1 MIIYRDSRSRVNP
14 RQLLLHLLSRVTQLA
29 AGSDASHDEIVDIII
44 DLGTLE
50 TGVSDALFGEADS
63 VHPLAHSLR
72 AASIAAGHLLWYS
85 WHDQRQE
92 TTDALSRLASALG
105 RVGAY
110 DLPSSIQTS
119 VAEGYA
125 YYGVFPEMYLEAAK
139 EYAGTLQPGTAV
151 CLGLR
156 SIGTSL
162 SAVVAAALE
171 KLGWLVSSWT
181 LRPRGHPFSRRPV
194 LTTELTEALRA
205 NRQAQFLIV
214 DEGPGISGSSFSGTA
229 EVLESL
235 GVSDDHIV
243 LLPSWSTDGSQL
255 RSAAAHDRWPRHRRI
270 TVEFEKVWIDS
281 GRLAQAFPGHLTD
294 ISAGS
299 WRSMLYRSEDC
310 YPAVQPQHERRKY
323 LVRRNGTEELPLLL
337 KFAGLGKRTVPR
349 LGRAERLAEAG
360 FTTAPVELRHGF
372 VSLPYRAGFP
382 CAAGEV
388 PVTLLDRI
396 AEYLAYLSVEERVAD
411 PTSDGILDDMVRTN
425 LTEGWTEA
433 VIPSFEHL
441 LSGSWTERPV
451 RLDARMQPYEW
462 LRTEGGYIKTDAF
475 DHHDDHF
482 LPGCQDIAWDLAG
495 ASVEMELDRG
505 SRQFVMEQYQRLS
518 GDWSIAERLP
528 YYTMAYLA
536 YRLGYAVM
544 AGEVLGEHSEDGRRF
559 FRQAARYRLLLSQN
573 TVQAAPEY
581 WGA

>member
-50 TGVSDALFGEADS
+50 TGVSDGLFGEADS

-229 EVLESL
+229 EVLES
-235 GVSDDHIV
+235 
-243 LLPSWSTDGSQL
+243 
-255 RSAAAHDRWPRHRRI
+255 
-270 TVEFEKVWIDS
+270 
-281 GRLAQAFPGHLTD
+281 
-294 ISAGS
+294 
-299 WRSMLYRSEDC
+299 
-310 YPAVQPQHERRKY
+310 
-323 LVRRNGTEELPLLL
+323 
-337 KFAGLGKRTVPR
+337 
-349 LGRAERLAEAG
+349 
-360 FTTAPVELRHGF
+360 
-372 VSLPYRAGFP
+372 
-382 CAAGEV
+382 
-388 PVTLLDRI
+388 
-396 AEYLAYLSVEERVAD
+396 
-411 PTSDGILDDMVRTN
+411 
-425 LTEGWTEA
+425 
-433 VIPSFEHL
+433 
-441 LSGSWTERPV
+441 
-451 RLDARMQPYEW
+451 
-462 LRTEGGYIKTDAF
+462 
-475 DHHDDHF
+475 
-482 LPGCQDIAWDLAG
+482 
-495 ASVEMELDRG
+495 
-505 SRQFVMEQYQRLS
+505 
-518 GDWSIAERLP
+518 
-528 YYTMAYLA
+528 
-536 YRLGYAVM
+536 
-544 AGEVLGEHSEDGRRF
+544 
-559 FRQAARYRLLLSQN
+559 
-573 TVQAAPEY
+573 
-581 WGA
+581 